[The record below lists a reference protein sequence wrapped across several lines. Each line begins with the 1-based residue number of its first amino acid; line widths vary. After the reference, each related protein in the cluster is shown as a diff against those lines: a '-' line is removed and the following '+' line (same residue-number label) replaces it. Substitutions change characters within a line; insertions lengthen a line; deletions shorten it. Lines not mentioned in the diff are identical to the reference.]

1 MRKYLNSKLADPG
14 FMFIG
19 LLSLALGTISAAVVT
34 PTILEAQAR
43 KQCLNWDW
51 PSDQHQAHIEF
62 CQRNG
67 YEVGKLGPATYY

>member
-1 MRKYLNSKLADPG
+1 MLKFINRKWADPE
-14 FMFIG
+14 FSFIA
-19 LLSLALGTISAAVVT
+19 LLLLALGTISAAVVT

-62 CQRNG
+62 CQYNG

>member
-43 KQCLNWDW
+43 KQCLNHDW
-51 PSDQHQAHIEF
+51 PPHQHQNHVKF
-62 CQRNG
+62 CQYNG
-67 YEVGKLGPATYY
+67 YELGKLGPGY